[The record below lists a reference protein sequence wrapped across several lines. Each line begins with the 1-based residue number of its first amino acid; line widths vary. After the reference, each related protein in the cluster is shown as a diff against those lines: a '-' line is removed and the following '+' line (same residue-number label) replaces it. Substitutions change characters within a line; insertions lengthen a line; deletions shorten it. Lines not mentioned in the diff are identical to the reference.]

1 VTIIARGRQ
10 QVQRYERALG
20 GEPPRSAVKKAQS
33 EMSRWLTERSRKKS
47 AARDQIES
55 MLKKQREV
63 ILKQIGID
71 SLSKKENPK
80 LKRLFEQRAKRK
92 IARPALRKFEPCVIS
107 GSNFAVH
114 APPYDAPWTAN
125 PNNQGADANA
135 SNGSYDLSVQS
146 FGAGS
151 KEVAAGLMSWFFCTD
166 ASSPMGQR
174 FAALV
179 EYSDD
184 WWDSAQFYTADN
196 DMSTRL
202 WVWGQTENSWVCQ
215 SNVQPSWSDH
225 ATWLDSHGNDPAG
238 DFGRIAVETF
248 FTAKANSWYQAW
260 VWGDAY
266 VEADSGFGGIAA
278 SQIQFSASVPLM
290 VFGSL

>member
-1 VTIIARGRQ
+1 MTIIARGRQ

-20 GEPPRSAVKKAQS
+20 GEPPRSTVKKAQS
-33 EMSRWLTERSRKKS
+33 EMSRWLTERSKKKS

-55 MLKKQREV
+55 MLKKQREMIV
-63 ILKQIGID
+63 KQIGID
-71 SLSKKENPK
+71 SLSKKENIK

-92 IARPALRKFEPCVIS
+92 IARPSLRKFEPCVIS

-125 PNNQGADANA
+125 PNHQGADANA
-135 SNGSYDLSVQS
+135 SNGSYDLAVQS
-146 FGAGS
+146 FGDGS
-151 KEVAAGLMSWFFCTD
+151 QEVAAGLMSWFFCTD
-166 ASSPMGQR
+166 ASSPLGQR

-202 WVWGQTENSWVCQ
+202 WVWGQTENTWVCQ

-238 DFGRIAVETF
+238 DAGRIAVETF

-266 VEADSGFGGIAA
+266 VEADGGFGGFAA
-278 SQIQFSASVPLM
+278 SSIQFSASVPLM